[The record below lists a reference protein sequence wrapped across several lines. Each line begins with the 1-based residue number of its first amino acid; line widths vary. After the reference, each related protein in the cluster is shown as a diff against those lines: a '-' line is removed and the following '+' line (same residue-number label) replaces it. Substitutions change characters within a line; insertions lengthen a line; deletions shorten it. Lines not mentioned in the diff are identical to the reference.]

1 MVKRLLG
8 AKTKL
13 WSTTRV
19 KGPFLSLILTIV
31 FPDGITLICK
41 IFAGD
46 ASLFSN
52 VHDIDMCAKK
62 IKF

>member
-41 IFAGD
+41 IFADGTHSV
-46 ASLFSN
+46 ARLL
-52 VHDIDMCAKK
+52 VKT
-62 IKF
+62 IKTLN